1 MYIGHEYTP
10 SRYNASQTVHD
21 LHPGRRE
28 RIEIDIGD
36 IDDYPDNGG
45 GSLMKYATRYPV
57 LILLMSLTLNT
68 LAEQR
73 KCILLNTGEDI
84 EHFRDSIS
92 ELCSRGDVLY
102 FRDTFGTDIRVLLAA
117 TACDFSK
124 SIIMDGDELAC
135 VYSGTKESR

>member
-1 MYIGHEYTP
+1 
-10 SRYNASQTVHD
+10 
-21 LHPGRRE
+21 
-28 RIEIDIGD
+28 
-36 IDDYPDNGG
+36 
-45 GSLMKYATRYPV
+45 MKYAPGFSMFV
-57 LILLMSLTLNT
+57 LLMSLTLNT
-68 LAEQR
+68 FAEHR

-92 ELCSRGDVLY
+92 EVCAPGDILY

-135 VYSGTKESR
+135 VYNGTKDSR